1 MYRWHIMDPVRFTS
15 DLRITIQALGW
26 RSGGRYLPLQDDLCS
41 TAFWYQ
47 TLPTAP
53 FPALPEPLESSRG
66 QLSPMKFVIAVD
78 CEGPAGVVGAP
89 GGSLN
94 DAPAQYEFARR
105 QATAEAS
112 AAARGLFAAGATQ
125 VIVWDTHGGGV
136 NLVYD
141 ELDERCDIF
150 HGANGGRL
158 SMLDRS
164 FSGLLF
170 IGYHARDNTLA
181 APWPTLSAAPVT
193 SGSRSMDARSAKC
206 VDAAVAGALGVP
218 VLFVA
223 SDDKACAELK
233 EFAPGGHGGDDQDRL
248 QLELR
253 PEQTS
258 APRPQGNRGRRPAA
272 VVNRA
277 KVKPFTLAGPLEVEI
292 RHKRIDTADEAC
304 LPVYGWTRRRVHGE
318 AHDPCDHGSV
328 LMFNPVGTLICA
340 DLR

>member
-1 MYRWHIMDPVRFTS
+1 
-15 DLRITIQALGW
+15 
-26 RSGGRYLPLQDDLCS
+26 
-41 TAFWYQ
+41 
-47 TLPTAP
+47 
-53 FPALPEPLESSRG
+53 
-66 QLSPMKFVIAVD
+66 MKFVIAVD

-94 DAPAQYEFARR
+94 DAPTQYEFARR

-112 AAARGLFAAGATQ
+112 AAARGLFAAGAKQ

-136 NLVYD
+136 NLVYE

-181 APWPTLSAAPVT
+181 APLAHTFSSARYQWIKINGREIGEMT
-193 SGSRSMDARSAKC
+193 

-223 SDDKACAELK
+223 SDDKAVAVARIENHYFRNKCWLED
-233 EFAPGGHGGDDQDRL
+233 G
-248 QLELR
+248 QLLR
-253 PEQTS
+253 D
-258 APRPQGNRGRRPAA
+258 APR
-272 VVNRA
+272 
-277 KVKPFTLAGPLEVEI
+277 LAGIPGIIVQG
-292 RHKRIDTADEAC
+292 RHDCCTAAA
-304 LPVYGWTRRRVHGE
+304 R
-318 AHDPCDHGSV
+318 
-328 LMFNPVGTLICA
+328 
-340 DLR
+340 

>member
-1 MYRWHIMDPVRFTS
+1 
-15 DLRITIQALGW
+15 
-26 RSGGRYLPLQDDLCS
+26 
-41 TAFWYQ
+41 
-47 TLPTAP
+47 
-53 FPALPEPLESSRG
+53 
-66 QLSPMKFVIAVD
+66 MKFVIAVD

-181 APWPTLSAAPVT
+181 APLAHTFSSARYQWIKINGREIGEMT
-193 SGSRSMDARSAKC
+193 
-206 VDAAVAGALGVP
+206 VDAAVAGALGVS

-233 EFAPGGHGGDDQDRL
+233 DL
-248 QLELR
+248 L
-253 PEQTS
+253 PEVTAVTTKIGYSWNS
-258 APRPQGNRGRRPAA
+258 ALSKHPHRVLKEIEAATQAA
-272 VVNRA
+272 VVNRT

-304 LPVYGWTRRRVHGE
+304 LPVYGWQRVD
-318 AHDPCDHGSV
+318 AYTV
-328 LMFNPVGTLICA
+328 KRTIRVIT
-340 DLR
+340 DLF